1 MLRHLGIHA
10 AAALVLIASAD
21 AQDVTP
27 CSSFDAST
35 GKGVCNGVHVDI
47 GAVICAGG
55 FDKSKCS
62 ATRNMEGI
70 GSETYYFK
78 VRHIKCCSFTHD
90 TSHEQPI
97 APLCFHDFADC
108 LNCADVLTADCHMH
122 CMALDL
128 PCAHVESCGW
138 EAAWPVS
145 RSLMYS
151 LHHALVRRPPR
162 HTFATGHAKGA
173 SSWIATSK

>member
-1 MLRHLGIHA
+1 MPMLRHLGLYA
-10 AAALVLIASAD
+10 AAAFVLIASAV

-62 ATRNMEGI
+62 ATRKMEGI

-97 APLCFHDFADC
+97 APLSFLDFADC
-108 LNCADVLTADCHMH
+108 L
-122 CMALDL
+122 ALM
-128 PCAHVESCGW
+128 C
-138 EAAWPVS
+138 
-145 RSLMYS
+145 
-151 LHHALVRRPPR
+151 
-162 HTFATGHAKGA
+162 
-173 SSWIATSK
+173 